1 MKDGCWKLD
10 PDWAHRWFDQGK
22 EKTNAM
28 ISKEPKKFYEIKDSS
43 IVDEKMDCVIF
54 KLQSV
59 VNAEGFSVYT

>member
-1 MKDGCWKLD
+1 
-10 PDWAHRWFDQGK
+10 
-22 EKTNAM
+22 M